1 LTYPSI
7 FSPMTKNIHIETKM
21 GNMDISKDGIVSA
34 ELGYEFKEMDR
45 FGYLIDNE
53 LLIMKLS

>member
-1 LTYPSI
+1 
-7 FSPMTKNIHIETKM
+7 MTKNIHIETKM